1 MKVYETSD
9 IRNLA
14 VVGHGDCGK
23 TSLVAAM
30 LYAAGTTDKLGS
42 VPEGTAITDFDPQEI
57 ERRVSMA
64 LGVAYAEWRDRK
76 INLLDAPGY
85 TNFIGEAAAAMR
97 AADAALI
104 VVHGT
109 DGIAVQ
115 TEKMWEDAEKLELP
129 VMFAISH
136 LDGPNSDF
144 QKVLDALRDR
154 YGRGVMP
161 IALPIGAGEG
171 LEGMVCLVTGKALRP
186 KAGTN
191 EVESGDPPAD
201 MQDDVSAAH
210 EELIEMVAE
219 SDEELMNSFLDD
231 GELSEEQFRRGLSVA
246 IATRAVMPVFAVAG
260 PRMVGA
266 HQLLEAAA
274 NFAPSPLDRPK
285 AKALPLDGG
294 DPIEL
299 AADPSAPFAAQVFK
313 TYIDKFAGQI
323 SVFRVFSGSV
333 AADANAWN
341 PDTET
346 SERLAGLSV
355 PHGKTGEKIPA
366 LEAGDIGFATKLKNT
381 HTQNTLLGDKGQ
393 SYRLEPIPFPRPV
406 IAYAVH
412 PESKG
417 DDEKIA
423 RALANL
429 AEEDPSLNI
438 ERDSRTHELMVAGLG
453 IDHVRTA
460 MDKMAQRE
468 GVKGV
473 LQKPKVPYL
482 ETITKKAQD
491 SYRHKKQTGGAGQF
505 AEVHLRIEPAP
516 DVEELQYESEI
527 FGGSISR
534 NFWPS
539 IEKGIR
545 QVMDEGVVAGYPMK
559 HVKAVIFDGKEHPV
573 DSKDIAFQIAG
584 RQVFKKCVAKAAP
597 VVLEPIMQVTVT
609 CPDENMGDVLGD
621 LNRRRGRVQGSD
633 SQGDRAIVRA
643 RVPMAEMLEYTST
656 LKSITQDR
664 GSFTME
670 LLGYEKVPAE
680 IQKELTEA
688 YKPQE
693 SED

>member
-14 VVGHGDCGK
+14 VVGHGDSGK

-30 LYAAGTTDKLGS
+30 LYAAGSTDKLGS
-42 VPEGTAITDFDPQEI
+42 VPEGTTVTDFDSQEI
-57 ERRVSMA
+57 ERRVSMS
-64 LGVAYAEWRDRK
+64 LGVAFAEWRERK
-76 INLLDAPGY
+76 LNLLDAPGY

-97 AADAALI
+97 AADSAMI

-109 DGIAVQ
+109 AGIAVQ

-144 QKVLDALRDR
+144 QKILDALKER

-161 IALPIGAGEG
+161 AALPIGSGEG
-171 LEGMVCLVTGKALRP
+171 LEGVVCLVTGKALRP
-186 KAGTN
+186 KAGSN
-191 EVESGDPPAD
+191 EVEAGDPPDD
-201 MQDDVSAAH
+201 MKDAVAAAR

-219 SDEELMNSFLDD
+219 SDEELMNAFLEE
-231 GELSEEQFRRGLSVA
+231 GELTPEQFQKGLRVA
-246 IATRAVMPVFAVAG
+246 INSRSVMPVFAVAG
-260 PRMVGA
+260 PKMIGA
-266 HQLLEAAA
+266 HHVLEAVAS
-274 NFAPSPLDRPK
+274 FGPSPDDRP
-285 AKALPLDGG
+285 AAQVTPIDGG
-294 DPIEL
+294 DPVEL
-299 AADPSAPFAAQVFK
+299 PTDASGPFAAQVVK

-323 SVFRVFSGSV
+323 SIFRVFSGSLNL
-333 AADANAWN
+333 DANVWN

-346 SERLAGLSV
+346 SERMAGLSA
-355 PHGKTGEKIPA
+355 PQGKAGEKVSE
-366 LEAGDIGFATKLKNT
+366 LKAGDIGFATKLKNT
-381 HTQNTLLGDKGQ
+381 HTQNTLVGDKGQ
-393 SYRLEPIPFPRPV
+393 AYRFSPIPFPKPV

-412 PESKG
+412 AEGKG
-417 DDEKIA
+417 DDEKISK
-423 RALANL
+423 ALSHL
-429 AEEDPSLNI
+429 AEEDPSLSI
-438 ERDSRTHELMVAGLG
+438 ERDPRTHELMVAGLG
-453 IDHVRTA
+453 MDHVRTA
-460 MDKMAQRE
+460 MDKMHQRE
-468 GVKGV
+468 GVKGA

-545 QVMDEGVVAGYPMK
+545 QIMDQGVIAGYPMK
-559 HVKAVIFDGKEHPV
+559 HVKAVIYDGKEHPV

-584 RQVFKKCVAKAAP
+584 KQVFKKCVDKAGP

-633 SQGDRAIVRA
+633 SEGDRAIVRA

-670 LLGYEKVPAE
+670 LYGYEKVPAE

-693 SED
+693 TEE